1 MIHLHTFTFW
11 LCYIFAAGSVFP
23 SRACKNVN
31 VGRVYRSSGII
42 SDNLLMI
49 VDINPCGLWPVC
61 HPICWSRHARP
72 GAASLPPAGRA
83 PPQAAAEKLYRR
95 RHWSPPA
102 VPAAADAALLLACWT
117 WFSQPYRCHR
127 PRLLPNILF
136 ETRCRFR
143 VPPTRDDPK
152 MSGEKDELV
161 QKAKLAEQ
169 AERWVEMINEKM
181 LFLVDAHCSC

>member
-11 LCYIFAAGSVFP
+11 LCYIFAAGSVFKVELVL
-23 SRACKNVN
+23 KNVN

-42 SDNLLMI
+42 SDNMLMI
-49 VDINPCGLWPVC
+49 VDINPCELWPVC

-95 RHWSPPA
+95 CLWSPPA

-127 PRLLPNILF
+127 PRLLPNIL
-136 ETRCRFR
+136 
-143 VPPTRDDPK
+143 
-152 MSGEKDELV
+152 S
-161 QKAKLAEQ
+161 KLAAVSECHQ
-169 AERWVEMINEKM
+169 LETIPR
-181 LFLVDAHCSC
+181 